1 MYDPAKHLQST
12 FFEKIHNGLD
22 TKHTSEFRL
31 KSVNVKT
38 FEAQP
43 KF

>member
-1 MYDPAKHLQST
+1 MTLLNIYNLA

-22 TKHTSEFRL
+22 TKYNSEFRL
-31 KSVNVKT
+31 KSVNVKK
-38 FEAQP
+38 FETQP